1 MMVRWSC
8 GTFGRASLS
17 ATSSHWRAEAAA
29 AWSGASVPPIP
40 NLFVRW
46 AAVTAQRKPSSWC
59 WTSTWTWSE
68 GANLKGTCLENGEG
82 GGEQPVQGL
91 SASGPNAHFPQ
102 YVAANISPH
111 LATVHDCRHSSV
123 HLPKGGVGADA
134 HTPQHS
140 GKKTDK
146 KDLGNRIVPFP
157 TTQGDLAQRLVRSS
171 LTEIHTHMYKH
182 YFFDQNSQHCIHE
195 TLTHQHGHRVIK

>member
-17 ATSSHWRAEAAA
+17 ATWSHWRAEAAA
-29 AWSGASVPPIP
+29 AWSGASAPPIP

-68 GANLKGTCLENGEG
+68 GGELKGDLFGKWGGWGRATCSGSLRVRTDRSLPNML
-82 GGEQPVQGL
+82 QPTFL
-91 SASGPNAHFPQ
+91 PILPRSTTA
-102 YVAANISPH
+102 
-111 LATVHDCRHSSV
+111 ATVPFTFRREGWGQT
-123 HLPKGGVGADA
+123 LM
-134 HTPQHS
+134 QHS
-140 GKKTDK
+140 I
-146 KDLGNRIVPFP
+146 LGRKLTRRTWENRIVPFP
-157 TTQGDLAQRLVRSS
+157 NTQGDLAQRLVRSS

-195 TLTHQHGHRVIK
+195 TLMHQHGVIK